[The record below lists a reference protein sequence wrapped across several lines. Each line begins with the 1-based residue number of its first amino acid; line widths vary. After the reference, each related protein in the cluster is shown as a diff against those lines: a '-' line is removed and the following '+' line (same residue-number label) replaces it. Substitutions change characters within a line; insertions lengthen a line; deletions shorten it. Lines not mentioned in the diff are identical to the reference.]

1 MLIVDGLIQITHGL
15 GVSLTEDESFGPT
28 HNFIFL
34 RLEID
39 TVSMMVRVST
49 KKCLELVSVL
59 QDHVIKAERQP

>member
-1 MLIVDGLIQITHGL
+1 M
-15 GVSLTEDESFGPT
+15 TEDESFGPT